1 MAVFYQVGDLG
12 LAGRRGGGGTLGAG
26 SWRGDSHV
34 RGPSVV
40 CHPRK
45 TVGGRVRSVLPAL
58 CNTHTDTHTQ
68 IYRHTH
74 TQRQRYTETHI

>member
-1 MAVFYQVGDLG
+1 M
-12 LAGRRGGGGTLGAG
+12 LGAEEEKAPLVQG
-26 SWRGDSHV
+26 LGDSHV

-45 TVGGRVRSVLPAL
+45 TVGGRVKSVLPAL